1 MSEVKKSYYF
11 VKTDGNYYVFRNNEG
26 EDVTAQATV
35 HEFEEEYEWTGIDYN
50 NPVVATID
58 DYFTDQVYDPTTGL
72 IYGMF
77 GEDGDGILPF
87 DPKTNKVLEPWMG
100 SGCVAF
106 VYIKK

>member
-1 MSEVKKSYYF
+1 MITKH
-11 VKTDGNYYVFRNNEG
+11 YVFKNNEG
-26 EDVTAQATV
+26 EEATAQSTA
-35 HEFEEEYEWTGIDYN
+35 HEFEEEYEWYGDDYN

-58 DYFTDQVYDPTTGL
+58 NYFTDQVYDPTTGL
-72 IYGMF
+72 IYGIF

-100 SGCVAF
+100 SGCVAL